1 MICSWILSLVGGFNW
16 INLMHDCLQTMQ
28 SKRNAPSAMVAR
40 QSLKDE
46 ELVSHLSLKFKLQ
59 QLLLFFSC
67 VGWYISFCEGKKIG
81 FNFIRLKL
89 DNNNN
94 NIQLKKWFQVH
105 FWPQKFVLCSKILAI
120 FSFETCSR
128 HFKIKDAFYIKLS
141 IEIITS

>member
-1 MICSWILSLVGGFNW
+1 MICSGILSLVGGFNW

-46 ELVSHLSLKFKLQ
+46 ELVSQLSLKFKLQ
-59 QLLLFFSC
+59 QLLLFFC

-94 NIQLKKWFQVH
+94 IQHKKWFQVH
-105 FWPQKFVLCSKILAI
+105 FWPQKFVLYSKILAI
-120 FSFETCSR
+120 FSFETWGR
-128 HFKIKDAFYIKLS
+128 HLQIKDIFI
-141 IEIITS
+141 